1 MTARSGWNSTAFNAH
16 HCIDDDC
23 SYPKLHQLQDTISP
37 FTRFSAMRNSRLAQ
51 RPLALHIQTSFNHLC
66 SPADSNPHSC
76 PHRSLYLHRLQDEI
90 RTTAQHCNKQQPIR
104 HLRFS
109 ATSAT
114 QLSTQEL
121 QELMQCLNDNFN
133 MTSDNF
139 SHYAI
144 DINPSHTD
152 WSTMGLLRAMGFNR
166 VNIVVPDTHSSQPQ
180 LQSSLIQRSNT
191 IEQIQHLVEAAR
203 TLQFRT
209 IGIDLSYGL
218 PQQTTAAFQRTL
230 TEIIKLEPDRIHL
243 HNTQRSAPE
252 QGYSSAFSNTTYNT
266 TIETMLYSAQ
276 QQLNQAHY
284 SYLGMGH
291 FAVADDDLSYAQEDG
306 TLQHSIDG
314 YSTSE
319 RCDIIGLGIAAVS
332 QLGELFYQNTTD
344 FNAYQ
349 NTEMQLAPARGLFCA
364 TNASLYT
371 GKAL

>member
-1 MTARSGWNSTAFNAH
+1 
-16 HCIDDDC
+16 
-23 SYPKLHQLQDTISP
+23 
-37 FTRFSAMRNSRLAQ
+37 
-51 RPLALHIQTSFNHLC
+51 
-66 SPADSNPHSC
+66 
-76 PHRSLYLHRLQDEI
+76 
-90 RTTAQHCNKQQPIR
+90 
-104 HLRFS
+104 
-109 ATSAT
+109 
-114 QLSTQEL
+114 
-121 QELMQCLNDNFN
+121 
-133 MTSDNF
+133 
-139 SHYAI
+139 
-144 DINPSHTD
+144 
-152 WSTMGLLRAMGFNR
+152 MGLLRAMGFNR

-209 IGIDLSYGL
+209 IRLDLSYGL